1 MSLRPS
7 FKLSL
12 PLAALALLIALAAWP
27 GVRPQ
32 TAEATVN
39 SLTANSLVGDTS
51 LSITVAGTAG
61 AGNLVVTTTSGGGDE
76 TFTFSSC
83 SIASCTVADVTAGN
97 GTNSLTFNTAGVA
110 GSYSLV
116 LTMALNCT
124 DIESITVTADDA
136 DAGSRSL
143 TVFCVP
149 DDNDP
154 QVIVSKDSDSGFDAD
169 FNWDAS
175 GGDCVVDAEGVV
187 ELDDDGSFE
196 LDDNDQAEFW
206 CESGVTLVV
215 GEVNDGDFDGISGC
229 SESSEG
235 VEDISGD
242 TVTFD
247 ISELEPGDTVSCTWH
262 NEDFV
267 PTVVVGPVTSVQ
279 VAAANIVGC
288 GGTTAVQVTVR
299 NASGGPAPAG
309 TSVTASSSAGGT
321 FQPSATLTGNF
332 PFSFATFLYQAPV
345 NFNGVATIT
354 VRTNNNVTGVVNIQV
369 ACSTAPA
376 PAPTA
381 PLRPPSAGS
390 GGLIGGDGSGG
401 GGFGPYLP
409 SAFAASIAA
418 AVLGGT
424 LMSRRREAPV
434 EPVASVS
441 AQPVSRQA
449 RDSSGAGFAILA
461 SLALTGIALFLR
473 SRR

>member
-1 MSLRPS
+1 
-7 FKLSL
+7 
-12 PLAALALLIALAAWP
+12 
-27 GVRPQ
+27 
-32 TAEATVN
+32 
-39 SLTANSLVGDTS
+39 
-51 LSITVAGTAG
+51 
-61 AGNLVVTTTSGGGDE
+61 
-76 TFTFSSC
+76 
-83 SIASCTVADVTAGN
+83 
-97 GTNSLTFNTAGVA
+97 
-110 GSYSLV
+110 
-116 LTMALNCT
+116 
-124 DIESITVTADDA
+124 VTADDA

-215 GEVNDGDFDGISGC
+215 GEVDDGDFGGISGC
-229 SESSEG
+229 SESTEG
-235 VEDISGD
+235 VADISGD
-242 TVTFD
+242 SVTFD
-247 ISELEPGDTVSCTWH
+247 ISELEVGDTVSCTW
-262 NEDFV
+262 NNDGFI
-267 PTVVVGPVTSVQ
+267 PTVVVGPATSVQ
-279 VAAANIVGC
+279 VAASNIVGC

-321 FQPSATLTGNF
+321 FQPSATLTSAF
-332 PFSFATFLYQAPV
+332 PFTFATFLYQAPA
-345 NFNGVATIT
+345 NFSGVATIT

-369 ACSTAPA
+369 ACTTAPA

-390 GGLIGGDGSGG
+390 GGLIGGDSSGG
-401 GGFGPYLP
+401 GRFGPYLP
-409 SAFAASIAA
+409 SAFAVSIAA

-424 LMSRRREAPV
+424 LMVRRREMAV
-434 EPVASVS
+434 ETVASGS
-441 AQPVSRQA
+441 APAASSRSTG
-449 RDSSGAGFAILA
+449 SSSAGFAILA
-461 SLALTGIALFLR
+461 SLVLTGVALFLR